1 MLVLPFSLRRWGVV
15 AGLCLGLSA
24 TAQAQSL
31 TPAPVSLRQA
41 LDAAWALSPASRAAI
56 SRQAELQA
64 RADAARGLLS
74 GSPAAT
80 LAHRTDRLQSNG
92 GLREYEAEIGLP
104 LWNPGVRHATQRQ
117 VVADTALLDQQNE
130 LARLKLAGELR
141 EAAGHLAALQAE
153 RDLAE
158 RKLDEAIRL
167 SSDTERRVKV
177 GDTARV
183 DLLQTQGAA
192 RQAESLLAQAD
203 ASLQRARRHWRSLT
217 GLSVVH
223 EGGEQPGVAVA
234 HPGLLASQ
242 AQVRSA
248 QMRLALTEADRRDP
262 MELGVGVTRERAA
275 AGAGGETTM
284 RFALRI
290 PFGGNT
296 RNAAKLAAARAEL
309 DNAQAEA
316 DALHRQIEAER
327 ESAQIQ
333 LDAARRN
340 EVLTAQRSTLAGQA
354 QALIAKAHQLGE
366 ADLPTRMRADNDKY
380 DADLALARARID
392 TLRAIAQLNQA
403 FGLLP

>member
-1 MLVLPFSLRRWGVV
+1 MLVLPLPFRRASVV
-15 AGLCLGLSA
+15 AGLCLGLLA
-24 TAQAQSL
+24 PAHAQS
-31 TPAPVSLRQA
+31 PAPVSLRQA
-41 LDAAWALSPASRAAI
+41 LDAAWALSPAARAAT

-64 RADAARGLLS
+64 RAGAARALLS
-74 GSPAAT
+74 GSPSAT
-80 LAHRTDRLQSNG
+80 LAHRTDRLQTNA
-92 GLREYEAEIGLP
+92 GLREYEAEVGLP
-104 LWNPGVRHATQRQ
+104 LWNPGMRQATQRQ
-117 VVADTALLDQQNE
+117 VAADTALLDQQNT

-141 EAAGHLAALQAE
+141 EAAGQLAALQAE
-153 RDLAE
+153 QALAA
-158 RKLDEAIRL
+158 RKLDEANRL
-167 SSDTERRVKV
+167 AGDTERRVKA

-192 RQAESLLAQAD
+192 RQAESALAQAD
-203 ASLQRARRHWRSLT
+203 AALSRARGHWRSLT
-217 GLSVVH
+217 GLNADPAWS
-223 EGGEQPGVAVA
+223 EQPGTAA
-234 HPGLLASQ
+234 DHPGLLAAQ

-248 QMRLALTEADRRDP
+248 QTRLALTDADRRDP

-275 AGAGGETTM
+275 AGAPGETTM

-290 PFGGNT
+290 PFGGDT

-309 DNAQAEA
+309 DAAQAEA
-316 DALHRQIEAER
+316 DALQRQIDAER
-327 ESAQIQ
+327 ESAQVQ

-340 EVLTAQRSTLAGQA
+340 EVLTAQRAALAGQA

>member
-1 MLVLPFSLRRWGVV
+1 MLVLPLPFRRASVV
-15 AGLCLGLSA
+15 AGLCLGLLA
-24 TAQAQSL
+24 PAHAQS
-31 TPAPVSLRQA
+31 PAPVSLRQA
-41 LDAAWALSPASRAAI
+41 LDAAWALSPAARAAT

-64 RADAARGLLS
+64 RAGAARALLS
-74 GSPAAT
+74 GSPSAT
-80 LAHRTDRLQSNG
+80 LAHRTDRLQTNA
-92 GLREYEAEIGLP
+92 GLREYEAEVGLP
-104 LWNPGVRHATQRQ
+104 LWNPGMRQATQRQ
-117 VVADTALLDQQNE
+117 VAADTALLDQQNT

-141 EAAGHLAALQAE
+141 EAAGQLAALQAE
-153 RDLAE
+153 HALAA
-158 RKLDEAIRL
+158 RKLDEANRL
-167 SSDTERRVKV
+167 AGDTERRVKS

-192 RQAESLLAQAD
+192 RQAESALAQAD
-203 ASLQRARRHWRSLT
+203 AALSRARGHWRSLT
-217 GLSVVH
+217 GLNADPAWS
-223 EGGEQPGVAVA
+223 EQPGTAA
-234 HPGLLASQ
+234 DHPGLLAAQ

-248 QMRLALTEADRRDP
+248 QTRLALTDADRRDP

-275 AGAGGETTM
+275 AGAPGETTM

-290 PFGGNT
+290 PFGGDT

-309 DNAQAEA
+309 DAAQAEA
-316 DALHRQIEAER
+316 DARQRQIDAER
-327 ESAQIQ
+327 ESAQVQ

-340 EVLTAQRSTLAGQA
+340 EVLTAQRAALAGQA

>member
-1 MLVLPFSLRRWGVV
+1 LLVLPLPFRRASVV
-15 AGLCLGLSA
+15 AGLCLGLLA
-24 TAQAQSL
+24 PAHAQS
-31 TPAPVSLRQA
+31 PAPVSLRQA
-41 LDAAWALSPASRAAI
+41 LDAAWALSPAARAAT

-64 RADAARGLLS
+64 RAGAARALLS
-74 GSPAAT
+74 GSPSAT
-80 LAHRTDRLQSNG
+80 LAHRTDRLQTNA
-92 GLREYEAEIGLP
+92 GLREYEAEVGLP
-104 LWNPGVRHATQRQ
+104 LWNPGMRQATQRQ
-117 VVADTALLDQQNE
+117 VAADTALLDQQNT

-141 EAAGHLAALQAE
+141 EAAGQLAALQAE
-153 RDLAE
+153 QALAA
-158 RKLDEAIRL
+158 RKLDEANRL
-167 SSDTERRVKV
+167 AGDTERRVKA

-192 RQAESLLAQAD
+192 RQAESALAQAD
-203 ASLQRARRHWRSLT
+203 AALSRARGHWRSLT
-217 GLSVVH
+217 GLNADPAWS
-223 EGGEQPGVAVA
+223 EQPGTAA
-234 HPGLLASQ
+234 DHPGLLAAQ

-248 QMRLALTEADRRDP
+248 QTRLALTDADRRDP

-275 AGAGGETTM
+275 AGAPGETTM

-290 PFGGNT
+290 PFGGDT

-309 DNAQAEA
+309 DAAQAEA
-316 DALHRQIEAER
+316 DALQRQIDAER
-327 ESAQIQ
+327 ESAQVQ

-340 EVLTAQRSTLAGQA
+340 EVLTAQRAALAGQA

>member
-1 MLVLPFSLRRWGVV
+1 MLVLLLSLRRAGVV
-15 AGLCLGLSA
+15 AGLCLGLSVA
-24 TAQAQSL
+24 AQAQSPA
-31 TPAPVSLRQA
+31 PAPVSLRQA
-41 LDAAWALSPASRAAI
+41 LDAAWALSPAARAAT

-74 GSPAAT
+74 GSPSAT
-80 LAHRTDRLQSNG
+80 LAHRTDRLQANG

-104 LWNPGVRHATQRQ
+104 LWNPGMRQATQRQ
-117 VVADTALLDQQNE
+117 VAADAALLDQQNA

-141 EAAGHLAALQAE
+141 EAAGQLAALQAE
-153 RDLAE
+153 RELAA
-158 RKLDEAIRL
+158 RKLDEASRL
-167 SSDTERRVKV
+167 ASDTERRVKA

-203 ASLQRARRHWRSLT
+203 AALLRARHHWRSLT
-217 GLSVVH
+217 GLNVTP
-223 EGGEQPGVAVA
+223 EGGEQPGIAA
-234 HPGLLASQ
+234 EHPGLLASQ

-248 QMRLALTEADRRDP
+248 QMRLTLTEADRRDP
-262 MELGVGVTRERAA
+262 MELGVGLTRERAA
-275 AGAGGETTM
+275 AGAPGETTM

-290 PFGGNT
+290 PFGGDT

-309 DNAQAEA
+309 DAAQAEA
-316 DALHRQIEAER
+316 DALQRQIDAER
-327 ESAQIQ
+327 ESARIQ
-333 LDAARRN
+333 LDAARRH
-340 EVLTAQRSTLAGQA
+340 EVLTAQRAALAGQA

>member
-1 MLVLPFSLRRWGVV
+1 MLVLPLSLRRASVV
-15 AGLCLGLSA
+15 AGLCLGLSVA
-24 TAQAQSL
+24 AQAQPN

-41 LDAAWALSPASRAAI
+41 LDAAWALSPVARATT

-74 GSPAAT
+74 GSPSAT
-80 LAHRTDRLQSNG
+80 LAHRTDRLQANG

-104 LWNPGVRHATQRQ
+104 LWNPGMRHATQRQ
-117 VVADTALLDQQNE
+117 VTADAALLDQQNE

-141 EAAGHLAALQAE
+141 EAAGQLATLQAE
-153 RDLAE
+153 RALAE
-158 RKLDEAIRL
+158 RKLDEATRL
-167 SSDTERRVKV
+167 ATDTERRVKA
-177 GDTARV
+177 GDIARV
-183 DLLQTQGAA
+183 DLLQTQSAA

-203 ASLQRARRHWRSLT
+203 ASLQRARHHWRSLT
-217 GLSVVH
+217 GLSAAP
-223 EGGEQPGVAVA
+223 EGGEQPGTATA
-234 HPGLLASQ
+234 HPGLLAAQ

-248 QMRLALTEADRRDP
+248 QMRMALTDADRRDP
-262 MELGVGVTRERAA
+262 MELGVGVARERAA
-275 AGAGGETTM
+275 AGAPGETTM

-290 PFGGNT
+290 PFGGDT

-309 DNAQAEA
+309 DAAEAEA
-316 DALHRQIEAER
+316 DALQRQIDAER
-327 ESAQIQ
+327 ESTRIQ

-340 EVLTAQRSTLAGQA
+340 EVLTAQRAALAGQA